1 VSHEAAQLLLGESPS
16 MAEAIRSEAAEK
28 ASASAPKPM
37 RLLKHLQG
45 FARWLRPAR
54 PLFIGLGVLSFLI
67 AAFLVLVGDPQSG
80 DSLLLGV
87 VVGLLWCL
95 CALLLIDTFENVPP
109 PASAEQRS
117 LARLKRRI
125 VRLWYALLALAFLG
139 LSVAALLVS
148 KRILGEA
155 FG

>member
-1 VSHEAAQLLLGESPS
+1 
-16 MAEAIRSEAAEK
+16 
-28 ASASAPKPM
+28 M
-37 RLLKHLQG
+37 RLLQHLQG

-54 PLFIGLGVLSFLI
+54 PLFIGLALLSFFI
-67 AAFLVLVGDPQSG
+67 AAFLVLFGDPQSG

-117 LARLKRRI
+117 LARLKRHI

-139 LSVAALLVS
+139 LSIAALLVS

-155 FG
+155 LG